1 MALFKAIQGLIH
13 VPITFFEAFDI
24 GLGTVTWN
32 IEVFIKIVD
41 KIFQNMDS
49 IILWH
54 AVQTLLSMESR
65 KFWGNVRQKREDS
78 PE

>member
-1 MALFKAIQGLIH
+1 MH
-13 VPITFFEAFDI
+13 VPLTFFEAFDT

-32 IEVFIKIVD
+32 IEVSIKIVD

-49 IILWH
+49 ITLWH
-54 AVQTLLSMESR
+54 GVQTLLSMESR
-65 KFWGNVRQKREDS
+65 KFWGKVHQKREDS